1 MRVIKMKHKNSICI
15 LVVGFFSLSVIF
27 GLVCRIV
34 SKPQIDNSPISASET
49 EESIE
54 ETEYDKNC
62 MAEETGLFILK
73 DIDGHVTV
81 ISSKKPEESFDTG
94 ILTETLPPAT
104 QQQLSIGITF
114 FTEADLYD
122 FLESYSS

>member
-1 MRVIKMKHKNSICI
+1 MRVIEMKHKNSICI

-34 SKPQIDNSPISASET
+34 SKPQIESPISASET
-49 EESIE
+49 EELIE
-54 ETEYDKNC
+54 ETEYEKNC

-81 ISSKKPEESFDTG
+81 ISSKNPEESFDTG

-114 FTEADLYD
+114 CTEADLYD